1 MTVHH
6 PDGPPGAD
14 VLDGGPAGPAWS
26 RRAVAALALVAVVVL
41 VAGAL
46 LQQER
51 RSAAAQER
59 RAAGAVDLVL
69 LPTSGVSGWTET
81 GGGSLEVQ
89 LQVRND
95 GPRQVEVAG
104 ASWTGFALVRPVQLP
119 VGGERQV
126 PVRLAVDC
134 REGRPGLLSLDDDV
148 ELQVR
153 TATSVRTV
161 RLPLPDAPID
171 AGEADAICGF
181 VPLDDALLVLDE
193 REVLRGTALVLELRL
208 SVQGSRPVDL
218 VRLGA
223 GPGLGAVLLERVMGA
238 AATGPA
244 RPLPVALPLVE
255 PRRPRGATYE
265 VAVRVTDCAAV
276 PSGPDTATLTLGTG
290 DEQGGTAELVLPYDP
305 ALRAELLAASCAG

>member
-6 PDGPPGAD
+6 PDAPPGGD
-14 VLDGGPAGPAWS
+14 VIDGGPAGPSWS
-26 RRAVAALALVAVVVL
+26 RRSVAALALVAVVAL
-41 VAGAL
+41 AAGGL

-69 LPTSGVSGWTET
+69 LPAVGVSGWTET

-119 VGGERQV
+119 AGGERQL

-153 TATSVRTV
+153 TATTVRTV
-161 RLPLPDAPID
+161 RLPLPEVPID

-181 VPLDDALLVLDE
+181 VPLDDALLVLE
-193 REVLRGTALVLELRL
+193 QREVLRGTALVLELRL

-218 VRLGA
+218 VSLGA
-223 GPGLGAVLLERVMGA
+223 GPGLGAVLLDRVTGSPG
-238 AATGPA
+238 TGPA
-244 RPLPVALPLVE
+244 RRLPVSLPLVE
-255 PRRPRGATYE
+255 RRRPRGATYE
-265 VAVRVTDCAAV
+265 VALRVTDCAAV
-276 PSGPDTATLTLGTG
+276 PPRPDTAVLTLGTA

-305 ALRAELLAASCAG
+305 ALRAELLAVSC